1 MLPLSVSPALRTL
14 LLLRQW
20 DWTRRSAIKLKEEKL
35 RAVLF
40 SPVHFRGG
48 MLLHLGLPMEMKCP
62 IRCFPN
68 AVYLNLKEH
77 ITFST
82 SNSLKSAAATGRSLY
97 NVCEIRSKRGL
108 LKMQAATEKETESDR
123 KVKEEERRRK
133 IGLANKG
140 KVPWNKGIKHT
151 PDTRRRIKQRT
162 IEALRNPKVR
172 DKMSEHQ
179 QPHSD
184 ETKEKIRASMKQIWA
199 ERLRSKRLKEKFTL
213 LWSESIAE
221 AARRGG
227 SGEVELD
234 WDSYE
239 KSALEISS
247 EQKLQLAQEKA
258 RTKEENKTEKKRRVV
273 ERKKERQER
282 HQRGGKAR
290 KPRQNMECATVASR
304 SKLNKRLTKIHK
316 KKTSLGKIAVE
327 KDRVVSVAA
336 KLEKLDLE
344 LIRKERRRG
353 DISLADQIQAA
364 KNQRGND
371 FSSRF
376 GLFAMK
382 SIDFD

>member
-1 MLPLSVSPALRTL
+1 
-14 LLLRQW
+14 
-20 DWTRRSAIKLKEEKL
+20 
-35 RAVLF
+35 
-40 SPVHFRGG
+40 
-48 MLLHLGLPMEMKCP
+48 
-62 IRCFPN
+62 
-68 AVYLNLKEH
+68 
-77 ITFST
+77 
-82 SNSLKSAAATGRSLY
+82 
-97 NVCEIRSKRGL
+97 
-108 LKMQAATEKETESDR
+108 
-123 KVKEEERRRK
+123 
-133 IGLANKG
+133 
-140 KVPWNKGIKHT
+140 
-151 PDTRRRIKQRT
+151 
-162 IEALRNPKVR
+162 
-172 DKMSEHQ
+172 MSEHQ

-199 ERLRSKRLKEKFTL
+199 ERLRSKRLKEKFTS

-282 HQRGGKAR
+282 HQRRGKAR